1 MWVPGS
7 LITAPAL
14 FLAGMAASVHC
25 TLMCGALSIHH
36 ARAVPPEQLPQ
47 ALALTHGGRLL
58 GYAALG
64 AVAGAAGQG
73 ILRHLPALALGRT
86 LQVLAALGVMA
97 IGAQMALARQPA
109 PACCRVAEPAGLR
122 RRPPALQSFGRG
134 LLWAAVPCGLLYSV
148 LGLAAVSG
156 NAASGALLAG
166 AFALGGS
173 PLLAAVGWGGARR
186 TLPVRRLR
194 TTGWSLMGLGA
205 AGLAAIVLL
214 RAAGPAWC
222 SLPT

>member
-7 LITAPAL
+7 LLTAPAL
-14 FLAGMAASVHC
+14 FLAGMTASVHC
-25 TLMCGALSIHH
+25 TLMCGGLSIHH
-36 ARAVPPEQLPQ
+36 ARAAPAERLAQ

-64 AVAGAAGQG
+64 AAAGAAGQG
-73 ILRHLPALALGRT
+73 ILRHLPAPALGRT
-86 LQVLAALGVMA
+86 LQVLAAAGIIA
-97 IGAQMALARQPA
+97 IGAQMALARRPA
-109 PACCRVAEPAGLR
+109 AACCRVAEPRGPR
-122 RRPPALQSFGRG
+122 RRAPALRSFGRG

-156 NAASGALLAG
+156 DAASGALLAG
-166 AFALGGS
+166 AFGLGGS
-173 PLLAAVGWGGARR
+173 PLLAAAGWGGARR
-186 TLPVRRLR
+186 TQPLHRLR
-194 TTGWSLMGLGA
+194 ATGWGLMGLGA

-214 RAAGPAWC
+214 HAAGPAWC